1 MRQSGCIGGDG
12 MSKRRIVVGA
22 CGASG
27 MPILRTCL
35 ELMRAAGIETYLI
48 LSESAGIT
56 YRQEMRESESILG
69 QFADEVLSIH
79 EIGAA
84 PASGSFPTD
93 GMLIVPC
100 TMKTVAGIASG
111 YADNLILRAADVT
124 IKEKR
129 PLVIAARETPLSR
142 IHLRNLYELSDIPEI
157 HIIPPMLTFYHQPQD
172 IGDMVLHI
180 AARLLEPFRIDVK
193 GYRRWNGLKDI
204 R

>member
-1 MRQSGCIGGDG
+1 MP
-12 MSKRRIVVGA
+12 KRRIVVGA

-27 MPILRTCL
+27 MPILKTCL
-35 ELMRAAGIETYLI
+35 KLMREAGIETNLI

-56 YRQEMRESESILG
+56 YRQEMRESESMLE
-69 QFADEVLSIH
+69 QLVDEVLCIH
-79 EIGAA
+79 EVGAA
-84 PASGSFPTD
+84 PASGSFHTD

-142 IHLRNLYELSDIPEI
+142 IHLRNLYELSGIPEI
-157 HIIPPMLTFYHQPQD
+157 HIIPPMLTFYHQPRD

-180 AARLLEPFRIDVK
+180 AAKLLEPLGIDVK

>member
-1 MRQSGCIGGDG
+1 MP
-12 MSKRRIVVGA
+12 KRIVVGA

-27 MPILRTCL
+27 MPILKTCL
-35 ELMRAAGIETYLI
+35 KLMRESGIETYLI
-48 LSESAGIT
+48 LSESAEIT
-56 YRQEMRESESILG
+56 YRQEMRESESMLG

-79 EIGAA
+79 EVGAA
-84 PASGSFPTD
+84 PASGSFHTD

-142 IHLRNLYELSDIPEI
+142 IHLRNLYELSGIPEI

-180 AARLLEPFRIDVK
+180 AARLLEPLGIDVK

>member
-1 MRQSGCIGGDG
+1 MP
-12 MSKRRIVVGA
+12 KRIVVGA

-27 MPILRTCL
+27 MPILKTCL
-35 ELMRAAGIETYLI
+35 KLMRESGIETYLI
-48 LSESAGIT
+48 LSESAEIT
-56 YRQEMRESESILG
+56 YRQEMRESESMLEL
-69 QFADEVLSIH
+69 FADEVLSIH
-79 EIGAA
+79 EVGAA

-142 IHLRNLYELSDIPEI
+142 IHLRNLYELSGIPEI

-180 AARLLEPFRIDVK
+180 AARLLEPLGIDVK